1 MERAVPC
8 CAVLCPMQTIVLF
21 HHSIRGAMEVFASEA
36 AALQQQPGVSAYQLA
51 GLVERHR

>member
-1 MERAVPC
+1 LLLLLRQA
-8 CAVLCPMQTIVLF
+8 IVLF

-36 AALQQQPGVSAYQLA
+36 AALAQKPGLTACQVA